1 VSGTQPDPERQVEDL
16 LEEHLPALR
25 SFVRLRLGRELRAL
39 ESSSDLVQSVCREIL
54 QHRERFRHGSEEGF
68 RRWLYTSALR
78 KLSNR
83 AAYHRAAKRDGGARV
98 PLEDDSQSPGSDDLL
113 ACYGSL
119 CTPSGALSRRE
130 EVERIEA
137 AFDALEEGERELI
150 ALARIARVPQAE
162 IAQELGISPR
172 AVSMRLYRA
181 LERLSAELARRA

>member
-1 VSGTQPDPERQVEDL
+1 MSRPEDSDREVEDL
-16 LEEHLPALR
+16 LEAHLPALR

-54 QHRERFRHGSEEGF
+54 QHRERFRHDGEEGF

-83 AAYHRAAKRDGGARV
+83 AAYHRAAKRDGGPRL
-98 PLEDDSQSPGSDDLL
+98 PLQGDAETSGDAGLL
-113 ACYGSL
+113 EAYGSF
-119 CTPSGALSRRE
+119 CTPSRTLRERE

-137 AFDALEEGERELI
+137 AFDALEEGDREVI

-162 IAQELGISPR
+162 IAEELGITPR